1 MLDFHPLQ
9 LEDLP
14 KLRNFFQYSG
24 SRVCDTTPGTVFIWR
39 DLYKTE
45 WAIYDGSLY
54 FKVDYPGLGPTLHT
68 AAWRWTAGAL
78 PTDCRLLLPPEYAHR
93 FYPGS

>member
-39 DLYKTE
+39 
-45 WAIYDGSLY
+45 SM
-54 FKVDYPGLGPTLHT
+54 T
-68 AAWRWTAGAL
+68 APSILRWTTL
-78 PTDCRLLLPPEYAHR
+78 V
-93 FYPGS
+93 

>member
-24 SRVCDTTPGTVFIWR
+24 SRVCDTTPVPSLSGGTCTR
-39 DLYKTE
+39 RSGRYM
-45 WAIYDGSLY
+45 
-54 FKVDYPGLGPTLHT
+54 T
-68 AAWRWTAGAL
+68 APSILRWTTL
-78 PTDCRLLLPPEYAHR
+78 V
-93 FYPGS
+93 

>member
-24 SRVCDTTPGTVFIWR
+24 SRACDTPIQ
-39 DLYKTE
+39 
-45 WAIYDGSLY
+45 DG
-54 FKVDYPGLGPTLHT
+54 VGGL
-68 AAWRWTAGAL
+68 
-78 PTDCRLLLPPEYAHR
+78 
-93 FYPGS
+93 

>member
-45 WAIYDGSLY
+45 WA
-54 FKVDYPGLGPTLHT
+54 V
-68 AAWRWTAGAL
+68 
-78 PTDCRLLLPPEYAHR
+78 
-93 FYPGS
+93 